1 MSIAA
6 FMQRMRELGA
16 PPEAVEYAV
25 EQMMAERTKSVEVE
39 AVAKAEREALAA
51 RRKADADRQWKRRNP
66 EMSRD
71 ITGHHAVSQDEPE
84 QKEGPQTPKKNTI
97 PSNSTASATKR
108 TKRQKPEGTL
118 CPEDL
123 RPSAAHYAK
132 CTENDVPASLADDAC
147 RNMCRWSHEHADR
160 DIAWKA
166 NWSLA
171 LHKFLDGE
179 IEKHQRRAAAA
190 RASPAGQKP
199 SSHGPLARL
208 ADRMGIPDD
217 RTRQSHASS
226 DHGPVIDHTGDGP
239 ADRGLF
245 EPARGYAGRP
255 ETPAYLSIVRAARG

>member
-1 MSIAA
+1 MSVIA
-6 FMQRMRELGA
+6 
-16 PPEAVEYAV
+16 
-25 EQMMAERTKSVEVE
+25 T
-39 AVAKAEREALAA
+39 AVAALIEAGVTGEALVAAIARMEAAQAAAQQPTRTLRQERNARYYQNRKTREATSEASENVLIQTIETNS
-51 RRKADADRQWKRRNP
+51 D
-66 EMSRD
+66 
-71 ITGHHAVSQDEPE
+71 G
-84 QKEGPQTPKKNTI
+84 QKEGPQTPKKNTT

-118 CPEDL
+118 CPDDF
-123 RPSAAHYAK
+123 RPSDAHYAK
-132 CTENDVPASLADDAC
+132 CTAKDAPASVADETC
-147 RNMCRWSHEHADR
+147 QKMHRWSHEHADR

-171 LHKFLDGE
+171 LHHFLDGE
-179 IEKHQRRAAAA
+179 IEKYHRRAAAA

-226 DHGPVIDHTGDGP
+226 DHGPVIDHSGDGP

-245 EPARGYAGRP
+245 EPARGYAGRS

>member
-1 MSIAA
+1 MSVIA
-6 FMQRMRELGA
+6 
-16 PPEAVEYAV
+16 
-25 EQMMAERTKSVEVE
+25 T
-39 AVAKAEREALAA
+39 ALAA
-51 RRKADADRQWKRRNP
+51 LIEAGVTGEALVAAISRIEAAQLAAQQPTRTLRQERNARYYQNRKA
-66 EMSRD
+66 RD
-71 ITGHHAVSQDEPE
+71 GSSETSETVLIKTIETNSDE